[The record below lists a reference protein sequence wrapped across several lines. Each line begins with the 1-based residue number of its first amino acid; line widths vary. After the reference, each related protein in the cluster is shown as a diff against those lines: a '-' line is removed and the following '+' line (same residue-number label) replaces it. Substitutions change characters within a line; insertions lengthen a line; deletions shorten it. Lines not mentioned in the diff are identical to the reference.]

1 MELKE
6 EKKLIKAIEQF
17 TAAVKV
23 FQAKECEKAISAF
36 DNFLKQYEDSEYYS
50 VLEICG
56 RAQVYRNICQSKL
69 NPVKVE
75 LENDENYLN
84 EGIFNLNAGNLN
96 RALELLE
103 PLSEK
108 KYREA
113 YVNYLLSLVYLK
125 KKEISTAMDYLKKA
139 FEKDNFY
146 RTIAHNEPDFEKM
159 FENETFLA
167 IIEEDRQNRSLS
179 SES

>member
-6 EKKLIKAIEQF
+6 EKELIKAIERF
-17 TAAVKV
+17 TAAVKI
-23 FQAKECEKAISAF
+23 FQAKECEKAIGAF
-36 DNFLKQYEDSEYYS
+36 EDFLKQYEDSEYYS

-75 LENDENYLN
+75 LESDENYLN
-84 EGIFNLNAGNLN
+84 EGIFNLNAGHLN
-96 RALELLE
+96 RARELLE
-103 PLSEK
+103 PLLKK

-113 YVNYLLSLVYLK
+113 YVNYLLSLVHLK
-125 KKEISTAMDYLKKA
+125 KREISTAVDYLKKA
-139 FEKDNFY
+139 VQKNDFY
-146 RTIAHNEPDFEKM
+146 RTIAHNEPDFENL

-167 IIEEDRQNRSLS
+167 IIEEDRHDRSLS
-179 SES
+179 YES